1 MSGKFYDNREL
12 SWLKFNARVLEEA
25 FDEETPLFERLR
37 FVQIFCSN
45 LDEFFMIRV
54 GSLHDKMLFDSKD
67 TENKTNMTAKEQLV
81 EIAKR
86 VKQLLPVKD
95 DAYSAIMDGLKN
107 YGVEHLAVKDL
118 SPEEDA
124 YFRAFFT
131 REIQPLLF
139 TGVVDKKHPVP
150 FLKSGEIYVGVA
162 IRKKDDAARKVTFG
176 ILPASEN
183 FPKLVWLPGTG
194 KFLLIEEL
202 ISHYAEQ
209 VFKNFEI
216 ISRCIFRVTRN
227 ADIAIDEGLYDH
239 DVDFRDIMSDLV
251 KKRKK
256 LQPVRLEFLGK
267 PDDSIA
273 ALIAKTLKV
282 RDSFIFWQTA
292 PLTMDFL
299 SSVERKLE
307 KNSELFFAPLTPQ
320 KSPAIDTKRPM
331 IEQIKQ
337 HDIMLNYPYENI
349 NQFIRLLEEA
359 AENPDVVSIKIT
371 LYRVARDSKII
382 SALTRAAEN
391 GKDVLALVELRA
403 RFDEEN
409 NIGWS
414 KCLEDA
420 GVTVIYG
427 LDELKVHSKLLLI
440 TLRDGNDVSYITQV
454 GTGNYNERTSKL
466 YTDLTLM
473 TADRD
478 FGSDASV
485 VFNALAVGNTVES
498 TNKLLVA
505 PKGLKSRIVELIDN
519 EITYKDKG
527 YIGIKMNSLT
537 DKDIIEKLA
546 EASRAGVKIELV
558 VRGICCLI
566 AGVEG
571 DTENIRVIS
580 IVGRFL
586 EHSRIYIF
594 GTGDRRRVYISSAD
608 FMTRNTER
616 RVEVAAPL
624 LDKSIADR
632 AVEIFETMLRDNVKA
647 REQDS
652 NGNYYHVQPKEGEPR
667 LNSQIYFYEQAYK
680 AAEQAQH
687 EEEEREQNLR
697 ERKAP
702 KAEELAQAAA
712 ALGEFYIV
720 LCQLHGAKLVKGP
733 SICSG
738 HSLPPVKT
746 DRLQIPPGQRASD
759 RRCPHPRLQ
768 I

>member
-1 MSGKFYDNREL
+1 M
-12 SWLKFNARVLEEA
+12 
-25 FDEETPLFERLR
+25 
-37 FVQIFCSN
+37 
-45 LDEFFMIRV
+45 
-54 GSLHDKMLFDSKD
+54 
-67 TENKTNMTAKEQLV
+67 
-81 EIAKR
+81 
-86 VKQLLPVKD
+86 
-95 DAYSAIMDGLKN
+95 
-107 YGVEHLAVKDL
+107 
-118 SPEEDA
+118 
-124 YFRAFFT
+124 
-131 REIQPLLF
+131 
-139 TGVVDKKHPVP
+139 
-150 FLKSGEIYVGVA
+150 
-162 IRKKDDAARKVTFG
+162 
-176 ILPASEN
+176 
-183 FPKLVWLPGTG
+183 
-194 KFLLIEEL
+194 
-202 ISHYAEQ
+202 
-209 VFKNFEI
+209 
-216 ISRCIFRVTRN
+216 
-227 ADIAIDEGLYDH
+227 
-239 DVDFRDIMSDLV
+239 
-251 KKRKK
+251 
-256 LQPVRLEFLGK
+256 
-267 PDDSIA
+267 
-273 ALIAKTLKV
+273 
-282 RDSFIFWQTA
+282 
-292 PLTMDFL
+292 
-299 SSVERKLE
+299 
-307 KNSELFFAPLTPQ
+307 
-320 KSPAIDTKRPM
+320 
-331 IEQIKQ
+331 
-337 HDIMLNYPYENI
+337 
-349 NQFIRLLEEA
+349 
-359 AENPDVVSIKIT
+359 
-371 LYRVARDSKII
+371 
-382 SALTRAAEN
+382 
-391 GKDVLALVELRA
+391 ELRA

-632 AVEIFETMLRDNVKA
+632 AVEIFETMLR
-647 REQDS
+647 
-652 NGNYYHVQPKEGEPR
+652 GNYYHVQPKEGEPR

-687 EEEEREQNLR
+687 EEEERE
-697 ERKAP
+697 RKAP

-712 ALGEFYIV
+712 ALGAPYTV
-720 LCQLHGAKLVKGP
+720 PTAPNGYSQSAKPIHQVK
-733 SICSG
+733 I
-738 HSLPPVKT
+738 
-746 DRLQIPPGQRASD
+746 
-759 RRCPHPRLQ
+759 RRIRK
-768 I
+768 

>member
-1 MSGKFYDNREL
+1 MGGKFYDNREL

-67 TENKTNMTAKEQLV
+67 TENKTNMTAKEQLI

-95 DAYSAIMDGLKN
+95 EAYSAIMDGLKE
-107 YGVEHLAVKDL
+107 YGVEHVAVKGL

-150 FLKSGEIYVGVA
+150 FLKSGEVYVGVA

-202 ISHYAEQ
+202 ISHYAEL

-267 PDDSIA
+267 PDDSMS

-282 RDSFIFWQTA
+282 RDNFIFWQTA

-320 KSPAIDTKRPM
+320 KSPSIDTKRPM

-624 LDKSIADR
+624 LDRTIADR
-632 AVEIFETMLRDNVKA
+632 AVKIFETMLRDNVKA
-647 REQDS
+647 REQGSD
-652 NGNYYHVQPKEGEPR
+652 GIYHHVEPKQGEPR

-680 AAEQAQH
+680 AAEQAQ
-687 EEEEREQNLR
+687 Q
-697 ERKAP
+697 
-702 KAEELAQAAA
+702 AEEARLQNEKSERAADSAQAAA
-712 ALGEFYIV
+712 ALGDSFEARSSENAPAPEAPKTQGSQNSTQTV
-720 LCQLHGAKLVKGP
+720 HRVK
-733 SICSG
+733 IRK
-738 HSLPPVKT
+738 V
-746 DRLQIPPGQRASD
+746 
-759 RRCPHPRLQ
+759 RR
-768 I
+768 

>member
-95 DAYSAIMDGLKN
+95 DAYSAIMDGLKD

-131 REIQPLLF
+131 REIQSLLF

-485 VFNALAVGNTVES
+485 VFNALAVWNSVES

-652 NGNYYHVQPKEGEPR
+652 DGNYYHVQPKEGEPR

-687 EEEEREQNLR
+687 EEAEREQNLR

-712 ALGEFYIV
+712 ALGAPYAV
-720 LCQLHGAKLVKGP
+720 PTAPNGYNQSVK
-733 SICSG
+733 
-738 HSLPPVKT
+738 PVHQVK
-746 DRLQIPPGQRASD
+746 I
-759 RRCPHPRLQ
+759 RRIRK
-768 I
+768 

>member
-139 TGVVDKKHPVP
+139 TGVVDKKQPVP

-505 PKGLKSRIVELIDN
+505 PKGLKSRIVEFIDN

-652 NGNYYHVQPKEGEPR
+652 DGNYYHVQPKEGEPR

-687 EEEEREQNLR
+687 EEEERE
-697 ERKAP
+697 RKAP

-712 ALGEFYIV
+712 ALGAPYTV
-720 LCQLHGAKLVKGP
+720 PTAPNGYSQSAKPIHQVK
-733 SICSG
+733 I
-738 HSLPPVKT
+738 
-746 DRLQIPPGQRASD
+746 
-759 RRCPHPRLQ
+759 RRIRK
-768 I
+768 

>member
-1 MSGKFYDNREL
+1 MGGKFYDNREL

-54 GSLHDKMLFDSKD
+54 GSLHDKMIFDSKD
-67 TENKTNMTAKEQLV
+67 TENKTNMTAKEQLIA
-81 EIAKR
+81 IAKQ
-86 VKQLLPVKD
+86 VKKLLPVKD
-95 DAYSAIMDGLKN
+95 EAYATIMEGLSS
-107 YGVEHLAVKDL
+107 YGVQHIDPKSLT
-118 SPEEDA
+118 PEEDGF
-124 YFRAFFT
+124 FRAFFT

-150 FLKSGEIYVGVA
+150 FLKNGEVYVGVT
-162 IRKKDDAARKVTFG
+162 IRKKEDAAGKVTFG

-183 FPKLVWLPGTG
+183 FPKLVLLPGTG
-194 KFLLIEEL
+194 KFLLTEEL
-202 ISHYAEQ
+202 IVRYAEL

-216 ISRCIFRVTRN
+216 LSRCVFRVTRN
-227 ADIAIDEGLYDH
+227 ADITMNEGLYDH
-239 DVDFRDIMSDLV
+239 DVDFRDIMSELV

-267 PDDSIA
+267 PDENII
-273 ALIAKTLKV
+273 ALITKTLKV
-282 RDSFIFWQTA
+282 KDSFVFCQNT

-299 SSVERKLE
+299 SSIERRLE
-307 KNSELFFAPLTPQ
+307 KQSELFFSPLTPQ
-320 KSPAIDTKRPM
+320 KSPAIDQKQPI
-331 IEQIKQ
+331 IEQIKK
-337 HDIMLNYPYENI
+337 HDVLLNYPYENI
-349 NQFIRLLEEA
+349 SQFIRLLEEA

-414 KCLEDA
+414 KRLEEA

-427 LDELKVHSKLLLI
+427 LEELKVHSKLLLI

-594 GTGDRRRVYISSAD
+594 GREERRRVYISSAD

-624 LDKSIADR
+624 LDRAIADR
-632 AVEIFETMLRDNVKA
+632 AVEIFETCLRDNVKA

-652 NGNYYHVQPKEGEPR
+652 EGNYFRVKPAEGEPR

-680 AAEQAQH
+680 AAEQAQNY
-687 EEEEREQNLR
+687 EKTEV
-697 ERKAP
+697 KAAVP
-702 KAEELAQAAA
+702 QTAPAVQPESVGTA
-712 ALGEFYIV
+712 V
-720 LCQLHGAKLVKGP
+720 
-733 SICSG
+733 
-738 HSLPPVKT
+738 
-746 DRLQIPPGQRASD
+746 ASD
-759 RRCPHPRLQ
+759 VQRTEVHRVKIRKVRR
-768 I
+768 

>member
-1 MSGKFYDNREL
+1 MGGKFYDNREL

-67 TENKTNMTAKEQLV
+67 TENKTNMTAKEQLI

-95 DAYSAIMDGLKN
+95 EAYSAIMDGLKE
-107 YGVEHLAVKDL
+107 YGVEHVAVKGL

-150 FLKSGEIYVGVA
+150 FLKSGEVYVGVA

-202 ISHYAEQ
+202 ISHYAEL

-267 PDDSIA
+267 PDDSMS
-273 ALIAKTLKV
+273 ALISKTLKV
-282 RDSFIFWQTA
+282 RDNFIFWQTA

-320 KSPAIDTKRPM
+320 KSPSIDTRRPM

-624 LDKSIADR
+624 LDRSIADR

-647 REQDS
+647 REQGSD
-652 NGNYYHVQPKEGEPR
+652 GIYHHVEPKQGEPR

-680 AAEQAQH
+680 AAELAQQAEAARLH
-687 EEEEREQNLR
+687 NEKSER
-697 ERKAP
+697 A
-702 KAEELAQAAA
+702 ADSAQAAA
-712 ALGEFYIV
+712 ALGASFEARSSENAPAPEAPKTQGSQNSTQTV
-720 LCQLHGAKLVKGP
+720 HRVK
-733 SICSG
+733 IRK
-738 HSLPPVKT
+738 V
-746 DRLQIPPGQRASD
+746 
-759 RRCPHPRLQ
+759 RR
-768 I
+768 

>member
-1 MSGKFYDNREL
+1 MGGKFYDNREL

-54 GSLHDKMLFDSKD
+54 GSLHDKMIFDSKD
-67 TENKTNMTAKEQLV
+67 TENKTNMTAKEQLIA
-81 EIAKR
+81 IAKQ
-86 VKQLLPVKD
+86 VKKLLPIKD
-95 DAYSAIMDGLKN
+95 EAYATIMEGLSS
-107 YGVEHLAVKDL
+107 YGVQHIDPKSLT
-118 SPEEDA
+118 PEEDGF
-124 YFRAFFT
+124 FRAFFT

-150 FLKSGEIYVGVA
+150 FLKNGEVYVGVT
-162 IRKKDDAARKVTFG
+162 IRKKEDAAGKVTFG

-194 KFLLIEEL
+194 KFLLTEEL
-202 ISHYAEQ
+202 IVRYAEL

-216 ISRCIFRVTRN
+216 LSRCVFRVTRN
-227 ADIAIDEGLYDH
+227 ADITMNEGLYDH
-239 DVDFRDIMSDLV
+239 DVDFRDIMSELV

-267 PDDSIA
+267 PDENII
-273 ALIAKTLKV
+273 ALITKTLKV
-282 RDSFIFWQTA
+282 KDSFVFCQNT

-299 SSVERKLE
+299 SSIERRLE
-307 KNSELFFAPLTPQ
+307 KQSELFFSPLTPQ
-320 KSPAIDTKRPM
+320 KSPAIDQKQPI
-331 IEQIKQ
+331 IEQIKK
-337 HDIMLNYPYENI
+337 HDVLLNYPYENI
-349 NQFIRLLEEA
+349 SQFIRLLEEA

-414 KCLEDA
+414 KRLEEA

-427 LDELKVHSKLLLI
+427 LEELKVHSKLLLI

-594 GTGDRRRVYISSAD
+594 GREERRRVYISSAD

-624 LDKSIADR
+624 LDRAIADR
-632 AVEIFETMLRDNVKA
+632 AVEIFETCLRDNVKA

-652 NGNYYHVQPKEGEPR
+652 EGNYFRVKPAEGEPR

-680 AAEQAQH
+680 AAEQAQNL
-687 EEEEREQNLR
+687 EKTEVKAAVPQTVPAEQP
-697 ERKAP
+697 ESVGTA
-702 KAEELAQAAA
+702 
-712 ALGEFYIV
+712 V
-720 LCQLHGAKLVKGP
+720 
-733 SICSG
+733 
-738 HSLPPVKT
+738 
-746 DRLQIPPGQRASD
+746 ASD
-759 RRCPHPRLQ
+759 VQRTEVHRVKIRKVRR
-768 I
+768 

>member
-1 MSGKFYDNREL
+1 MGEKFYDNREL
-12 SWLKFNARVLEEA
+12 SWLKFNERVLEEA
-25 FDEETPLFERLR
+25 QDVETPLFERLR

-54 GSLHDKMLFDSKD
+54 GSLNDKLMFDPKD
-67 TENKTNMTAKEQLV
+67 RENKTNMTAKEQLS
-81 EIAKR
+81 EIASR
-86 VKQLLPVKD
+86 VKKLLPAKD
-95 DAYSAIMDGLKN
+95 LAYSDIMGGMAA
-107 YGVEHLAVKDL
+107 YGIEHIEGDI

-124 YFRAFFT
+124 YLRAYFA

-150 FLKSGEIYVGVA
+150 FLKSGEIYIGA
-162 IRKKDDAARKVTFG
+162 TIRKKDDAAGKVTFG

-183 FPKLVWLPGTG
+183 FPRLIWLPGTG
-194 KFLLIEEL
+194 RFILCEEL
-202 ISHYAEQ
+202 ISRYAGL

-227 ADIAIDEGLYDH
+227 ADIAMDEGLYDH
-239 DVDFRDIMSDLV
+239 DVDFRDIMSELV

-256 LQPVRLEFLGK
+256 LQPVRLEIQGK
-267 PDDSIA
+267 ASSDIVDVISR
-273 ALIAKTLKV
+273 TLRVKEE
-282 RDSFIFWQTA
+282 FIFRQNS
-292 PLTMDFL
+292 PLNLGFL
-299 SSVERKLE
+299 SALERRLE
-307 KNSELFFAPLTPQ
+307 KQSELFFLPLTPQ
-320 KSPAIDTKRPM
+320 RSPDIDPKKP
-331 IEQIKQ
+331 IIGQIQQK
-337 HDIMLNYPYENI
+337 DILLSYPYENI
-349 NQFIRLLEEA
+349 NQFIRLLDEA
-359 AENPDVVSIKIT
+359 ADNPDVVSIKIT

-382 SALTRAAEN
+382 NALIRAAEN

-414 KCLEDA
+414 KQLEDA
-420 GVTVIYG
+420 GVNVIYG
-427 LDELKVHSKLLLI
+427 LEELKVHSKLLLI
-440 TLRDGNDVSYITQV
+440 TVRDGDSISYITQV

-485 VFNALAVGNTVES
+485 VFNALTVGNTVES

-505 PKGLKSRIVELIDN
+505 PKGLKSRIVEFIDN
-519 EITYKDKG
+519 EITYGKDG

-537 DKDIIEKLA
+537 DKDIIRKLA

-594 GTGDRRRVYISSAD
+594 GRGDRRRVYISSAD

-616 RVEVAAPL
+616 RVEVAAPV
-624 LDKSIADR
+624 LDKRLADR
-632 AVEIFETMLRDNVKA
+632 IAEMFKVALNDNVKA
-647 REQDS
+647 REQNKKGRYS
-652 NGNYYHVQPKEGEPR
+652 HVVPAEGAER
-667 LNSQIYFYEQAYK
+667 LNSQQFFYDKAYE
-680 AAEQAQH
+680 AAESVA
-687 EEEEREQNLR
+687 ETSSAVIVKAKPVRVRLR
-697 ERKAP
+697 KVRK
-702 KAEELAQAAA
+702 
-712 ALGEFYIV
+712 
-720 LCQLHGAKLVKGP
+720 
-733 SICSG
+733 
-738 HSLPPVKT
+738 
-746 DRLQIPPGQRASD
+746 
-759 RRCPHPRLQ
+759 
-768 I
+768 

>member
-131 REIQPLLF
+131 REIQSLLF

-505 PKGLKSRIVELIDN
+505 PKGLKSRIVEFIDN

-652 NGNYYHVQPKEGEPR
+652 DGNYYHVQPKEGEPR

-712 ALGEFYIV
+712 AP
-720 LCQLHGAKLVKGP
+720 GAPYTVPTAPNGYSQSAKPIHQVK
-733 SICSG
+733 I
-738 HSLPPVKT
+738 
-746 DRLQIPPGQRASD
+746 
-759 RRCPHPRLQ
+759 RRIRK
-768 I
+768 